1 MRNKDS
7 GKKKGNWEYKSHWDE
22 KNKKTKMQLDRVKNI
37 GQLKKCNFFFF
48 IVLSLLS
55 DDLFDRGLFQRHV
68 PVFPFPWLSD
78 DSEGGD
84 AMWRCGRAMQRAH
97 GQALELGLE
106 LD

>member
-1 MRNKDS
+1 
-7 GKKKGNWEYKSHWDE
+7 
-22 KNKKTKMQLDRVKNI
+22 MQLDRVKNI

-48 IVLSLLS
+48 NVLSLLS